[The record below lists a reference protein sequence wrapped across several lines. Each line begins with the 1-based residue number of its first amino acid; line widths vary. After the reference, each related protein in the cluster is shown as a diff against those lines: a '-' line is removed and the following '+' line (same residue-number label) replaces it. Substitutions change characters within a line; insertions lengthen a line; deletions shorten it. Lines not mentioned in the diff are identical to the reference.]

1 MWVGLGIMKTVAAPI
16 YFAKYRHHKSNANK
30 KEKKVTLEENLLAGG
45 REDCGCPRLDGYKVQ
60 KQ

>member
-1 MWVGLGIMKTVAAPI
+1 MWVGLGIMETVVLQSI
-16 YFAKYRHHKSNANK
+16 LEYRHHKSNANK
-30 KEKKVTLEENLLAGG
+30 KEKKVTLEEHLLAGG